1 MNITGDR
8 MKFLRLLSEKYP
20 TRQQVCTEIINLQA
34 ILNLPKGTE
43 HFMSDLHGEYEA
55 FFHILNNSAG
65 VIREKVDMAFEEVL
79 TARER
84 SSLCTLIYY
93 PQEKLRRIRE
103 EGRNTEEWY
112 RFVLQK
118 LIDLAKLLSSK
129 YTRSKVRKA
138 MPSEYSYI
146 LDELLHAQP
155 DEDNN
160 QLVYHSKIIDTLLR
174 LEEGDDFIIALSSLI
189 KRLAVDHLHIVGD
202 IFDRGERP
210 DAILNM
216 LMDHHSLDIEWG
228 NHDILWMGAAC
239 GSQACIAAV
248 VRNCL
253 SYNNISVLEQG
264 YGISLRPL
272 VLFAEKMYD
281 EEDPNKAAKKAISII
296 LFKLEG
302 QIIRRNPEYQMEDRL
317 LLDKVDYENA
327 CIELDGK
334 SYPLKEKRFPTVDRD
349 DPYKLSQAE
358 REIMDELEKLF
369 LESEQLQRHV
379 EFLYS
384 HGSMY
389 QVFNGNL
396 LFHGCVPLDEDGAL
410 KAIHLEGRIY
420 QGRSYMDYA
429 DMAARR
435 AFFNEDPPQRYL
447 DFMWYLWCGSN
458 SPLSGRVV
466 KTFERT
472 FIEDKSTWEEPKNP
486 YYEYQSSEPVCRML
500 LREFGLYSENSHII
514 NGHTPVHVNQG
525 ENPLKAHGR
534 LIVIDGGFCKA
545 YQKTTGIAGYT
556 LIFNSHGMRLKSHQP
571 FSGMEAALEENMDID
586 SESQQVVTF
595 PKRVMVADTDTGERL
610 KEQIADLE
618 DLLTAYRVVWFAA
631 NAELYAYF
639 KITKEAPKPFVRFRL
654 LFVFINGRKN
664 PRIQI
669 V

>member
-93 PQEKLRRIRE
+93 PQEKLRRIHE

-160 QLVYHSKIIDTLLR
+160 QMVYHSKIIDTLLR

-435 AFFNEDPPQRYL
+435 AFFSEDPPQRYL

-618 DLLTAYRVVWFAA
+618 DLLTAYREGWIAA
-631 NAELYAYF
+631 KAE
-639 KITKEAPKPFVRFRL
+639 R
-654 LFVFINGRKN
+654 
-664 PRIQI
+664 
-669 V
+669 

>member
-1 MNITGDR
+1 M
-8 MKFLRLLSEKYP
+8 E
-20 TRQQVCTEIINLQA
+20 
-34 ILNLPKGTE
+34 
-43 HFMSDLHGEYEA
+43 
-55 FFHILNNSAG
+55 
-65 VIREKVDMAFEEVL
+65 
-79 TARER
+79 
-84 SSLCTLIYY
+84 
-93 PQEKLRRIRE
+93 
-103 EGRNTEEWY
+103 
-112 RFVLQK
+112 
-118 LIDLAKLLSSK
+118 
-129 YTRSKVRKA
+129 
-138 MPSEYSYI
+138 
-146 LDELLHAQP
+146 
-155 DEDNN
+155 
-160 QLVYHSKIIDTLLR
+160 
-174 LEEGDDFIIALSSLI
+174 
-189 KRLAVDHLHIVGD
+189 
-202 IFDRGERP
+202 
-210 DAILNM
+210 
-216 LMDHHSLDIEWG
+216 
-228 NHDILWMGAAC
+228 
-239 GSQACIAAV
+239 
-248 VRNCL
+248 
-253 SYNNISVLEQG
+253 
-264 YGISLRPL
+264 
-272 VLFAEKMYD
+272 
-281 EEDPNKAAKKAISII
+281 KKAISII

-327 CIELDGK
+327 CIELDDK

-435 AFFNEDPPQRYL
+435 AFFSEDPPQRYL

-545 YQKTTGIAGYT
+545 YQPTTGIAGYT
-556 LIFNSHGMRLKSHQP
+556 LISNSYGFVLAAHEPLESMR
-571 FSGMEAALEENMDID
+571 AAVVNELDIH
-586 SESQQVVTF
+586 SSRKVVELVD
-595 PKRVMVADTDTGERL
+595 KRTLVADTDNGAVL
-610 KEQIADLE
+610 KQQIADLE
-618 DLLTAYRVVWFAA
+618 ELLEAYRNGIV
-631 NAELYAYF
+631 AE
-639 KITKEAPKPFVRFRL
+639 KE
-654 LFVFINGRKN
+654 
-664 PRIQI
+664 
-669 V
+669 